1 MSLLLKRLRT
11 LVSSIWQSNRAF
23 IAASGPS
30 LLVFLAVFLNTNV
43 GQVLNVS
50 VFLKPLMSLQETWGL
65 SKHINN
71 ELRVIVFDDSSA
83 ESLKNRPTLDEWIAV
98 ANHLAELGYTKIIF
112 PEFYEIEDFSHQT
125 ALSPKVELVTGGVVH
140 SKKYK
145 AGITVPI
152 GMLPLDPSFDSSDMT
167 TAADISFANEFL
179 GTPYRIGAVNLI
191 ADFQGKVGYKVGADK
206 FMPHI
211 SFFADRKLEISGP
224 NLNATSSGIS
234 ANLADSFYIEHFSP
248 AEINRASL
256 PVRSFFSKEVGS
268 VRPSLSE
275 KLKSALSGGKTALF
289 VIDGNT
295 GSAAFIDSH
304 YGLVP
309 TYYAVASMISNI
321 MNGRLLRDIHS
332 GNLVICMMAFTFF
345 ALGLVVSA
353 KRLIK
358 ITIAALICTIIAATL
373 SYYYLAAV
381 IPLTQ
386 LCTLLVLVLVAA
398 QMQNSFHVWHDDLQR
413 QRDLELGKVVQS
425 LTLPPLMAGK
435 IGNWDFEIAYEPFG
449 PMSGDWVQIYRNP
462 NLDHEISG
470 IVAIGDVVGK
480 GPAAALNTA
489 SIASMWSHFSTQWD
503 TGKFDIENFI
513 STLNQNIFRTF
524 SGNQMSSISVALLL
538 KDGIKLIN
546 CGSPSWLHITPDII
560 VDTVKTQ
567 ISNPLGLEE
576 LDFQTHTKELKVVPG
591 SILLAH
597 TDGVMDGGA
606 ARRSFARNIQAAGLP
621 ETDTFS
627 YLKREAVLAGA
638 TTVLPD
644 DFTLLFLKK
653 SA

>member
-1 MSLLLKRLRT
+1 MSLILKKMKT
-11 LVSSIWQSNRAF
+11 LILTVCRNNNAF
-23 IAASGPS
+23 ISACGPS
-30 LLVFLAVFLNTNV
+30 LLVFLTVFLNTNV
-43 GQVLNVS
+43 GQILNVS
-50 VFLKPLMSLQETWGL
+50 VFLKPAMSLQDKSGF
-65 SKHINN
+65 SKPINN
-71 ELRVIVFDDSSA
+71 DLRIIVFDDSSA
-83 ESLKNRPTLDEWIAV
+83 ESLQNRPSLDEWIAI

-112 PEFYEIEDFSHQT
+112 PEFYEIENFSHVT
-125 ALSPKVELVTGGVVH
+125 GISPSIELVTGGVVH

-145 AGITVPI
+145 SGQTLPV
-152 GMLPLDPSFDSSDMT
+152 GMLPLDPSYDSSDMT

-179 GTPYRIGAVNLI
+179 GTPFRIGAVNLI
-191 ADFQGKVGYKVGADK
+191 GDSQGKVGYKVGADK

-211 SFFADRKLEISGP
+211 SFFADKNLQISGP
-224 NLNATSSGIS
+224 NLKTTSSGIS
-234 ANLADSFYIEHFSP
+234 ARLDDSFYIEHLSP
-248 AEINRASL
+248 NEIGRASL
-256 PVRSFFSKEVGS
+256 PVRSFFSKDLGT
-268 VRPSLSE
+268 VRPALSE
-275 KLKSALSGGKTALF
+275 KLKLALSGGKTALF

-309 TYYAVASMISNI
+309 TYYAVASMISSVL
-321 MNGRLLRDIHS
+321 NGRLLQDIRR
-332 GNLVICMMAFTFF
+332 GNLFICFAAIVFF
-345 ALGLVVSA
+345 ALGLIVPA

-358 ITIAALICTIIAATL
+358 ITSTALIGSIVVAVA
-373 SYYYLAAV
+373 SYYYLATV
-381 IPLTQ
+381 IPITQ
-386 LCTLLVLVLVAA
+386 LCTLLVLVLFAA
-398 QMQNSFHVWHDDLQR
+398 QIQNSFHVWHDDLQR

-425 LTLPPLMAGK
+425 LTLPPVMAGK
-435 IGNWDFEIAYEPFG
+435 IGNWDYEIAYEPFG

-462 NLDHEISG
+462 DLDHEISG
-470 IVAIGDVVGK
+470 LVAIGDVVGK

-489 SIASMWSHFSTQWD
+489 SIASLWSHFSAQWD
-503 TGKFDIENFI
+503 NGKFDIENFL

-546 CGSPSWLHITPDII
+546 CGSPSWLHITPEIT

-567 ISNPLGLEE
+567 ITNPLGFDEVN
-576 LDFQTHTKELKVVPG
+576 FHARAKELKVGPG
-591 SILLAH
+591 SIILAH
-597 TDGVMDGGA
+597 TDGVMDGSA
-606 ARRSFARNIQAAGLP
+606 ARRIFARNIQAAGLP